1 MKNDECFTIRYV
13 SNQTGLKSHTLR
25 TWEKRYL
32 AVAPRRTETN
42 RRVYNSVDIYRLQ
55 LLRKAVECG
64 HAISHIASL
73 ENEELAGLSF
83 QSTEQPPKAANEASR
98 SVANDCGE
106 IVTEALGHVANLDPN
121 ALEKALE
128 RAAVSLSRPQLLN
141 CVIQPLFRKI
151 GEQWASGQLKIINEH
166 MASIVIR
173 SFLLDM
179 LRAVVVAETSPKIV
193 VAAPVG
199 QWHETGALV
208 VALTAAESG
217 WRPLYFGPNLPAE
230 EIAAAVKM
238 TVAKAIALSISHR
251 IEIASIVRE
260 LRKLRSYCANRV
272 QIYVGGHGIA
282 ELKPRIDMIGIRCI
296 ENVEKFR
303 AELEAL

>member
-1 MKNDECFTIRYV
+1 MKNDENFSIRYV
-13 SNQTGLKSHTLR
+13 SNQTGLKPHTLR
-25 TWEKRYL
+25 TWEKRYS
-32 AVAPRRTETN
+32 AVVPRRTETN
-42 RRVYNSVDIYRLQ
+42 RRIYNSVDIYRLKLIKQ
-55 LLRKAVECG
+55 AVESG
-64 HAISHIASL
+64 HAISYIASL
-73 ENEELAGLSF
+73 QNNELADLDLQITT
-83 QSTEQPPKAANEASR
+83 QSSKTANETGR
-98 SVANDCGE
+98 SGANDCAN
-106 IVTEALGHVANLDPN
+106 IVTEALEHVASLNPI
-121 ALEKALE
+121 ALEKVLE
-128 RAAVSLSRPQLLN
+128 RAAVNLSRPHLLSR
-141 CVIQPLFRKI
+141 VIQPLFIEI
-151 GEQWASGQLKIINEH
+151 GEQWAAGRMKIINEH

-217 WRPLYFGPNLPAE
+217 WHPLYFGPNLPAE
-230 EIAAAVKM
+230 EIAAAVKI

-251 IEIASIVRE
+251 IEITSIVRE
-260 LRKLRSYCANRV
+260 LRKLRSYCAHRV
-272 QIYVGGHGIA
+272 QIYVGGYGIA
-282 ELKPRIDMIGIRCI
+282 EIIPRVDLIGVRCI

>member
-13 SNQTGLKSHTLR
+13 SKQTGLKSHTLR
-25 TWEKRYL
+25 TWEKRYS
-32 AVAPRRTETN
+32 AVVPRRTETN
-42 RRVYNSVDIYRLQ
+42 RRMYSSVDIYRLQ
-55 LLRKAVECG
+55 LLKKAVESG

-73 ENEELAGLSF
+73 ESDDLADLNL
-83 QSTEQPPKAANEASR
+83 QTTAQPSKIANEASH
-98 SVANDCGE
+98 SDAIDCGD
-106 IVTEALGHVANLDPN
+106 IVAKALEHVIRLDPI
-121 ALEKALE
+121 ALEKVLE
-128 RAAVSLSRPQLLN
+128 RAAVNLSRPRLLN
-141 CVIQPLFRKI
+141 GVIQPLFAEI
-151 GEQWASGQLKIINEH
+151 GERWASGQLKIINEH

-193 VAAPVG
+193 VASPVG

-230 EIAAAVKM
+230 EIAAAVEM

-251 IEIASIVRE
+251 IEIALIVRE
-260 LRKLRSYCANRV
+260 LHKLRSYCAHRV
-272 QIYVGGHGIA
+272 QIYVGGYGIA
-282 ELKPRIDMIGIRCI
+282 EIMPRVDLIGVRCI

>member
-1 MKNDECFTIRYV
+1 M
-13 SNQTGLKSHTLR
+13 
-25 TWEKRYL
+25 
-32 AVAPRRTETN
+32 PRRTETN
-42 RRVYNSVDIYRLQ
+42 RRIYNSVDIYRLK
-55 LLRKAVECG
+55 LIKRAVESG
-64 HAISHIASL
+64 HAISYIASL
-73 ENEELAGLSF
+73 QNNELADLDL
-83 QSTEQPPKAANEASR
+83 QTTEQSSKAANEAS
-98 SVANDCGE
+98 SSGANDCNN
-106 IVTEALGHVANLDPN
+106 IVTEALEHVASLDPI
-121 ALEKALE
+121 ALEKVLE
-128 RAAVSLSRPQLLN
+128 RAAVNFSRPHLLSR
-141 CVIQPLFRKI
+141 VIQPLFIEI
-151 GEQWASGQLKIINEH
+151 GEQWAAGRMRIINEH

-179 LRAVVVAETSPKIV
+179 LRTVVVAETSPKIV

-217 WRPLYFGPNLPAE
+217 WWPLYFGPNLPAE

-260 LRKLRSYCANRV
+260 LRKLRSYCAHRV
-272 QIYVGGHGIA
+272 QIYVGGYGIA
-282 ELKPRIDMIGIRCI
+282 EIMPRVDLTGVRCI
-296 ENVEKFR
+296 ETVEKFR

>member
-1 MKNDECFTIRYV
+1 LI
-13 SNQTGLKSHTLR
+13 
-25 TWEKRYL
+25 KR
-32 AVAPRRTETN
+32 
-42 RRVYNSVDIYRLQ
+42 
-55 LLRKAVECG
+55 AVESG
-64 HAISHIASL
+64 HTISYIASL
-73 ENEELAGLSF
+73 QNNELADLDL
-83 QSTEQPPKAANEASR
+83 QTTEQSSKAANEAS
-98 SVANDCGE
+98 SSGANDCNN
-106 IVTEALGHVANLDPN
+106 IVTEALEHVASLDPI
-121 ALEKALE
+121 ALEKVLD
-128 RAAVSLSRPQLLN
+128 RAAVNFSRPHLLSR
-141 CVIQPLFRKI
+141 VIQPLFIEI
-151 GEQWASGQLKIINEH
+151 GEQWAAGRMRIINEH

-179 LRAVVVAETSPKIV
+179 LRTVVVAETSPKIV

-251 IEIASIVRE
+251 IEIASIIRE
-260 LRKLRSYCANRV
+260 LRKLRSYCAHRV
-272 QIYVGGHGIA
+272 QIYVGGYGIA
-282 ELKPRIDMIGIRCI
+282 EIMPRVDLTGVRCI
-296 ENVEKFR
+296 ETVEKFR

>member
-1 MKNDECFTIRYV
+1 MKNDGNLSIRYV
-13 SNQTGLKSHTLR
+13 SNQTGLKPHTLR
-25 TWEKRYL
+25 TWEKRYS
-32 AVAPRRTETN
+32 AVVPRRTETN
-42 RRVYNSVDIYRLQ
+42 RRIYNSVDIYRLK
-55 LLRKAVECG
+55 LIKRAVESG
-64 HAISHIASL
+64 HAISYIASL
-73 ENEELAGLSF
+73 QNNELADLDLQTTT
-83 QSTEQPPKAANEASR
+83 QSSKTTNEAGR
-98 SVANDCGE
+98 SGANDCTN
-106 IVTEALGHVANLDPN
+106 IVTEALEHVANLDPI
-121 ALEKALE
+121 ALEKVLE
-128 RAAVSLSRPQLLN
+128 RAAVNLSRPHLLSR
-141 CVIQPLFRKI
+141 VIQPLFIEI
-151 GEQWASGQLKIINEH
+151 GEQWAAGRMKIINEH

-179 LRAVVVAETSPKIV
+179 VRAVVVAETSPKIV

-260 LRKLRSYCANRV
+260 LRKLRSYCAHRV
-272 QIYVGGHGIA
+272 QIYVGGYGIA
-282 ELKPRIDMIGIRCI
+282 EIMSRVDLIGVRCI

>member
-1 MKNDECFTIRYV
+1 MKNDENFTIRYV
-13 SNQTGLKSHTLR
+13 SKQTGLKPHTLR
-25 TWEKRYL
+25 TWEKRYS
-32 AVAPRRTETN
+32 AVVPRRTETN
-42 RRVYNSVDIYRLQ
+42 RRVYNSIDIYRLN
-55 LLRKAVECG
+55 LLKRAVESG
-64 HAISHIASL
+64 HAISYIASL
-73 ENEELAGLSF
+73 ENSELVGIGLQTTARPS
-83 QSTEQPPKAANEASR
+83 KAANEASC
-98 SVANDCGE
+98 SDANDCAN
-106 IVTEALGHVANLDPN
+106 IVTEALEHVVSLDPI
-121 ALEKALE
+121 ALEKVLE
-128 RAAVSLSRPQLLN
+128 RAAVNLSRPRLLS
-141 CVIQPLFRKI
+141 CVIQPLFKEI
-151 GEQWASGQLKIINEH
+151 GEQWAAGRMKIINEH

-179 LRAVVVAETSPKIV
+179 LRAVVVAESSPKIV

-251 IEIASIVRE
+251 IEISSIVRE
-260 LRKLRSYCANRV
+260 LRKLRSYCAHRV
-272 QIYVGGHGIA
+272 QIYVGGYGIA
-282 ELKPRIDMIGIRCI
+282 DIMPRIDLIGVRCI

>member
-1 MKNDECFTIRYV
+1 M
-13 SNQTGLKSHTLR
+13 
-25 TWEKRYL
+25 
-32 AVAPRRTETN
+32 
-42 RRVYNSVDIYRLQ
+42 
-55 LLRKAVECG
+55 
-64 HAISHIASL
+64 
-73 ENEELAGLSF
+73 
-83 QSTEQPPKAANEASR
+83 
-98 SVANDCGE
+98 
-106 IVTEALGHVANLDPN
+106 ANLDPI
-121 ALEKALE
+121 ALEKVLE
-128 RAAVSLSRPQLLN
+128 RAAVNLSRPHLLSR
-141 CVIQPLFRKI
+141 VIQPLFIEI
-151 GEQWASGQLKIINEH
+151 GEQWAAGRMKIINEH

-260 LRKLRSYCANRV
+260 LRKLRSYCAHRV
-272 QIYVGGHGIA
+272 QIYVGGYGIA
-282 ELKPRIDMIGIRCI
+282 EIMSRVDLIGVRCI

>member
-1 MKNDECFTIRYV
+1 M
-13 SNQTGLKSHTLR
+13 
-25 TWEKRYL
+25 
-32 AVAPRRTETN
+32 
-42 RRVYNSVDIYRLQ
+42 
-55 LLRKAVECG
+55 
-64 HAISHIASL
+64 
-73 ENEELAGLSF
+73 
-83 QSTEQPPKAANEASR
+83 
-98 SVANDCGE
+98 
-106 IVTEALGHVANLDPN
+106 TEALEHVASLDPI
-121 ALEKALE
+121 ALEKVLE
-128 RAAVSLSRPQLLN
+128 RAAVNLSRPQLLN
-141 CVIQPLFRKI
+141 CVIQPLFKEI
-151 GEQWASGQLKIINEH
+151 GEQWAAGRMKIINEH

-179 LRAVVVAETSPKIV
+179 LRAVVVAEMSPKIV

-260 LRKLRSYCANRV
+260 LRKLRSYCAHRV
-272 QIYVGGHGIA
+272 QIYVGGYGIA
-282 ELKPRIDMIGIRCI
+282 EIMPRIDLIGVRCI

>member
-1 MKNDECFTIRYV
+1 M
-13 SNQTGLKSHTLR
+13 
-25 TWEKRYL
+25 
-32 AVAPRRTETN
+32 PRRTETN
-42 RRVYNSVDIYRLQ
+42 RRIYNSVDIYRLK
-55 LLRKAVECG
+55 LIKRAVESG
-64 HAISHIASL
+64 HAISYIASL
-73 ENEELAGLSF
+73 QNNELADLDL
-83 QSTEQPPKAANEASR
+83 QTTEQSSKAANEAS
-98 SVANDCGE
+98 SSGANDCNN
-106 IVTEALGHVANLDPN
+106 IVTEALEHVASLDPI
-121 ALEKALE
+121 ALEKVLE
-128 RAAVSLSRPQLLN
+128 RAAVNFSRPHLLSR
-141 CVIQPLFRKI
+141 VIQPLFIEI
-151 GEQWASGQLKIINEH
+151 GEQWAAGRMRIINEH

-179 LRAVVVAETSPKIV
+179 LRTVVVAETSPKIV

-251 IEIASIVRE
+251 IEIASIIRE
-260 LRKLRSYCANRV
+260 LRKLRSYCAHRV
-272 QIYVGGHGIA
+272 QIYVGGYGIA
-282 ELKPRIDMIGIRCI
+282 EIMPRVDLTGVRCI
-296 ENVEKFR
+296 ETVEKFR

>member
-1 MKNDECFTIRYV
+1 MKKDENFTIRYV
-13 SNQTGLKSHTLR
+13 SKQTGLKPHILR
-25 TWEKRYL
+25 TWEKRYA
-32 AVAPRRTETN
+32 AVVPRRTETN

-55 LLRKAVECG
+55 LLKKAVESG

-73 ENEELAGLSF
+73 RTEELMDFNLQTTEPA
-83 QSTEQPPKAANEASR
+83 STVENDASR
-98 SVANDCGE
+98 SDAQDCSDIVA
-106 IVTEALGHVANLDPN
+106 EALGHVIRLDPI
-121 ALEKALE
+121 ALEKVLE
-128 RAAVSLSRPQLLN
+128 RAAVNLSRPRLLN
-141 CVIQPLFRKI
+141 CVIQPLFKDI
-151 GEQWASGQLKIINEH
+151 GEQWAAGRLKIINEH

-230 EIAAAVKM
+230 EIAAAVKI
-238 TVAKAIALSISHR
+238 TVSKAIALSISHR
-251 IEIASIVRE
+251 IEIATIVRE
-260 LRKLRSYCANRV
+260 LRKLRSYCAHRV
-272 QIYVGGHGIA
+272 QIYVGGYGIA
-282 ELKPRIDMIGIRCI
+282 EIMPRVDLIGVRCI

>member
-1 MKNDECFTIRYV
+1 MKDVEKFTIRFV
-13 SNQTGLKSHTLR
+13 SKKTGIKPHTLR
-25 TWEKRYL
+25 TWEKRYS
-32 AVAPRRTETN
+32 AVVPRRTETN
-42 RRVYNSVDIYRLQ
+42 RRTYSSVDIYRLQ
-55 LLRKAVECG
+55 LLKKAVESG

-73 ENEELAGLSF
+73 ENDDLADLNL
-83 QSTEQPPKAANEASR
+83 QTTEQPSKGANEATNSD
-98 SVANDCGE
+98 AIDCGD
-106 IVTEALGHVANLDPN
+106 IVSKALEHVIRLDPI
-121 ALEKALE
+121 ALEKVLE
-128 RAAVSLSRPQLLN
+128 RAAVKLSRPRLLN
-141 CVIQPLFRKI
+141 YVIQPLFVEI
-151 GEQWASGQLKIINEH
+151 GERWALGQLKIINEH

-238 TVAKAIALSISHR
+238 TVAEAIALSISHR
-251 IEIASIVRE
+251 IDIALIVRE
-260 LRKLRSYCANRV
+260 LRKLRSYCTHRV
-272 QIYVGGHGIA
+272 QIYVGGYGIA
-282 ELKPRIDMIGIRCI
+282 EIRSRVDRIGVRCI

>member
-1 MKNDECFTIRYV
+1 MKNDDCYSIRYV
-13 SNQTGLKSHTLR
+13 SKQTGLKSHTLR
-25 TWEKRYL
+25 TWEKRYSV
-32 AVAPRRTETN
+32 VAPRRTETN

-55 LLRKAVECG
+55 LLKKAVESG
-64 HAISHIASL
+64 HAISYIASL
-73 ENEELAGLSF
+73 DNKELVGLSF
-83 QSTEQPPKAANEASR
+83 QTTEQPPKAANEASC
-98 SVANDCGE
+98 SDANDCGD

-151 GEQWASGQLKIINEH
+151 GEQWASGQLKFINEH

-179 LRAVVVAETSPKIV
+179 LRTVVVAETSPKIV

-230 EIAAAVKM
+230 EIAAAVEM

-260 LRKLRSYCANRV
+260 LRKLRNYCDHQV

-282 ELKPRIDMIGIRCI
+282 ELKPRIDPIGVRCI

>member
-1 MKNDECFTIRYV
+1 MEKSEKFTIRFV
-13 SNQTGLKSHTLR
+13 SKKTGIKPHTLR
-25 TWEKRYL
+25 TWEKRYS
-32 AVAPRRTETN
+32 AVVPRRTPKN
-42 RRVYNSVDIYRLQ
+42 MRVYNSVDIYRLQ
-55 LLRKAVECG
+55 LLKKAVESG

-73 ENEELAGLSF
+73 ENDDLASLDPQTTALPSE
-83 QSTEQPPKAANEASR
+83 TANEAIVSN
-98 SVANDCGE
+98 AIDCGD
-106 IVTEALGHVANLDPN
+106 IVAEALEHVMRLDPI
-121 ALEKALE
+121 ALEKVLE
-128 RAAVSLSRPQLLN
+128 RAAVKLSRPRLLN
-141 CVIQPLFRKI
+141 GVIQPLFVKI
-151 GEQWASGQLKIINEH
+151 GEQWASGKLKIINEH

-193 VAAPVG
+193 VASPVG

-230 EIAAAVKM
+230 EIAAAVKI

-251 IEIASIVRE
+251 IEIALIIRE
-260 LRKLRSYCANRV
+260 LRKLRSYCAHRV
-272 QIYVGGHGIA
+272 QIYVGGYGVSEIM
-282 ELKPRIDMIGIRCI
+282 PRVNLIGVRCI

>member
-1 MKNDECFTIRYV
+1 L
-13 SNQTGLKSHTLR
+13 LK
-25 TWEKRYL
+25 
-32 AVAPRRTETN
+32 
-42 RRVYNSVDIYRLQ
+42 
-55 LLRKAVECG
+55 KAVESG

-73 ENEELAGLSF
+73 ENDDLADLNL
-83 QSTEQPPKAANEASR
+83 QTTEQPSKGANEANNSD
-98 SVANDCGE
+98 AIDCGD
-106 IVTEALGHVANLDPN
+106 IVSKALEHVIRLDPI
-121 ALEKALE
+121 ALEKVLE
-128 RAAVSLSRPQLLN
+128 RAAVKLSRPRLLN
-141 CVIQPLFRKI
+141 YVIQPLFVEI
-151 GEQWASGQLKIINEH
+151 GERWALGQLKIINEH

-238 TVAKAIALSISHR
+238 TVAEAIALSISHR
-251 IEIASIVRE
+251 IDIALIVRE
-260 LRKLRSYCANRV
+260 LRKLRSYCTHRV
-272 QIYVGGHGIA
+272 QIYVGGYGIA
-282 ELKPRIDMIGIRCI
+282 EIRSRVDRIGVRCI